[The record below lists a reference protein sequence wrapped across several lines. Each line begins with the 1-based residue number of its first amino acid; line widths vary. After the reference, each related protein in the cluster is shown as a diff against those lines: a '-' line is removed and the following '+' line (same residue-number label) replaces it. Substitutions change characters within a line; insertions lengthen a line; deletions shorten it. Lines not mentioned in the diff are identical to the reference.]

1 MAKLSRLKD
10 DYHGTRMWLVGPECA
25 GMLMAES
32 AKLAGQVEAD
42 MARDTGRLAA
52 STNVEYGVYIGEEA
66 AWTGYVQTSALR
78 DGRSYA
84 APHEFGWTDKSGEY
98 HPGAHEMRNVL
109 RRNQI

>member
-42 MARDTGRLAA
+42 MARDTGRLAE
-52 STNVEYGVYIGEEA
+52 STAVEYGVYIGEEA
-66 AWTGYVQTSALR
+66 AWTGYVATNTR
-78 DGRSYA
+78 YA
-84 APHEFGWTDKSGEY
+84 AAHEFGWTSKDGEF